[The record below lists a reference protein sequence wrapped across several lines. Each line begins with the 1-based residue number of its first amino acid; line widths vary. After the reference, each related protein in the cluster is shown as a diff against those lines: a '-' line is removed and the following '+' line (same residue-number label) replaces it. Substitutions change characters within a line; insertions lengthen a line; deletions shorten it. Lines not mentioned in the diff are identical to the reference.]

1 MPTTRWHGSVKMM
14 NTRSSRIAAAFF
26 ATVALGSIQ
35 STAATAQYEKGCQ
48 YYVVTTCAGTKWQ
61 ALGYSSR
68 AECDQV
74 KRLECEN
81 GGPIDY
87 AAQFK
92 SEPTLAF
99 SVSVKVG

>member
-1 MPTTRWHGSVKMM
+1 MM
-14 NTRSSRIAAAFF
+14 NMRSSRTAAAFF

-61 ALGYSSR
+61 ALGFSSR

-81 GGPIDY
+81 GGPIDF

-92 SEPTLAF
+92 AEPTLSF
-99 SVSVKVG
+99 SVPVTMG

>member
-1 MPTTRWHGSVKMM
+1 MKD
-14 NTRSSRIAAAFF
+14 TRSNRIAAAFF
-26 ATVALGSIQ
+26 AVVALGSIQ

-81 GGPIDY
+81 GGPIDF
-87 AAQFK
+87 AAQLAAPFK
-92 SEPTLAF
+92 GEPTVMF
-99 SVSVKVG
+99 SVPAMIG

>member
-1 MPTTRWHGSVKMM
+1 MM
-14 NTRSSRIAAAFF
+14 NKRSSRIAAAFF

-61 ALGYSSR
+61 ALGYTSR

-81 GGPIDY
+81 GGPIDFS
-87 AAQFK
+87 AQFK
-92 SEPTLAF
+92 PEPTLSF
-99 SVSVKVG
+99 SVPVMIG